1 MCEVFDGAEMCG
13 LQQRHRGQI
22 GLSLRE
28 NLGNVLEFIYQILEN

>member
-13 LQQRHRGQI
+13 LPRALSGAI
-22 GLSLRE
+22 GASLRE